1 MLKIRQQVARYV
13 RLAVVGSVAGCS
25 FAFSIPARAVQPET
39 NFIATA
45 AQALAAWLTS
55 NAAADTNHTVNAA
68 QTNVAGTAVT
78 KPGDAVA
85 ENATEKSAAAAEAVN
100 PLFPDSKRL
109 NALGMIETGND
120 DRGIGGMGEISR
132 FQIQP
137 AIWKNYS
144 KSDEYWDPGVSMDVA
159 RQHWAYLVGYFKQK
173 TGREPTDFD
182 MYVLWNT
189 RLGYYATK
197 GFSPARISPIVQD
210 RAQRFVNLVN
220 RKKYPGEQ

>member
-1 MLKIRQQVARYV
+1 MLKFRQKQVVRGV
-13 RLAVVGSVAGCS
+13 RLAVVGSVVGCS
-25 FAFSIPARAVQPET
+25 CWFSTAARAAETDTYLFVTASQALANWLASSLTSET
-39 NFIATA
+39 NHAATA
-45 AQALAAWLTS
+45 AEVAGAVGTTRS
-55 NAAADTNHTVNAA
+55 NAAAATTETNE
-68 QTNVAGTAVT
+68 
-78 KPGDAVA
+78 A
-85 ENATEKSAAAAEAVN
+85 EEVK
-100 PLFPDSKRL
+100 PLFPDMKRL

-120 DRGIGGMGEISR
+120 DYGVGGMGEISR

-144 KSDEYWDPGVSMDVA
+144 KSDDYQNPEISEGVA
-159 RQHWAYLVGYFKQK
+159 RRHWAYLAGYFKEK

-189 RLGYYATK
+189 RLGYYAK
-197 GFSPARISPIVQD
+197 NGFSPVRISPVVQD

>member
-1 MLKIRQQVARYV
+1 MAMLKSRQRQVVRGV
-13 RLAVVGSVAGCS
+13 RLAMVGSVVGCS
-25 FAFSIPARAVQPET
+25 FVFSIPSRAAQSDT
-39 NFIATA
+39 NLFATA
-45 AQALAAWLTS
+45 TQALANWLTAGLSSDTNQATNPPPPCVAATTQS
-55 NAAADTNHTVNAA
+55 NTAAGTAADTNVME
-68 QTNVAGTAVT
+68 VANT
-78 KPGDAVA
+78 
-85 ENATEKSAAAAEAVN
+85 
-100 PLFPDSKRL
+100 LFPDTKRL

-120 DRGIGGMGEISR
+120 DYGVGGMGEISR

-144 KSDEYWDPGVSMDVA
+144 KSDDYQNPEISETVA
-159 RQHWAYLVGYFKQK
+159 RRHWAYLAGYFKQK

-189 RLGYYATK
+189 RLGYYAKK
-197 GFSPARISPIVQD
+197 GFAPEHISPVVQD